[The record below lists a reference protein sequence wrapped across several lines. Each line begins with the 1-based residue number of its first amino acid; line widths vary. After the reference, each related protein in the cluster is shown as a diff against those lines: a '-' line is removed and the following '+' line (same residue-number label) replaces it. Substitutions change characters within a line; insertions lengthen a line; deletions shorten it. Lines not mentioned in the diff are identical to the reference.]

1 MPFDRRQLLAGGAEG
16 GDGWASTKTGFRDI
30 ARETLSPKV
39 PTQLKQNDQRVM
51 IFFCFSPRAVPNGM
65 KQQKKKKR
73 KKRKNM
79 LESVTH
85 SSAVGG

>member
-1 MPFDRRQLLAGGAEG
+1 VPFDRRQLLAGGAEG

-51 IFFCFSPRAVPNGM
+51 IFFLFFT
-65 KQQKKKKR
+65 Q
-73 KKRKNM
+73 
-79 LESVTH
+79 
-85 SSAVGG
+85 GGP